1 MDSLNGG
8 FHIFKS
14 LMTYNEAVEK
24 ILEKVDSLGVEEI
37 SLEKCFD
44 RIVGRD
50 LEAKMDVP
58 PFDRAAMDGFAV
70 IGEETFGTST
80 QSPIIFKLV
89 KEEGDKIF
97 KMGEKLAV
105 EVMTGAPVPN
115 GANAV
120 VRVEDAKRI
129 GETIE
134 IYRQVVPGKNVSTKG
149 EDVKKGELIV
159 IKGKKLKAA
168 DMAILAACGYYEVPV
183 MIQPKVAILSTG
195 SEIVPPYMPLE
206 FGKVYDSNSYAIASL
221 VKECGGIPVIMRV
234 VSEEKDDIRSA
245 ILNTI
250 ETSNVIVTSGG
261 TSVGKKDAVPEVI
274 DEMGRL
280 LFRGVNIKP
289 GKPTCFGL
297 INNKPV
303 FGLPGFPVSAMISFK
318 AFVIPALLKIL
329 GANERRIWPK
339 IRAKISRNIP
349 SVLGRR
355 DYVRVKLEYEEN
367 RGVLPYAI
375 PVRAGGS
382 GIISSMSVANGYVVI
397 PENVEG
403 ILEGNVVGVY
413 VFNFGER

>member
-1 MDSLNGG
+1 MDSLNEG

-14 LMTYNEAVEK
+14 LITYNEAVEK

-70 IGEETFGTST
+70 IGEDTFGTST

-89 KEEGDKIF
+89 KEEGEKIF

-105 EVMTGAPVPN
+105 EVMTGAPVPQ

-120 VRVEDAKRI
+120 VKVEDVKRI

-134 IYRQVVPGKNVSTKG
+134 IYRQVVPGENVSTKG
-149 EDVKKGELIV
+149 EDVKKGELLV
-159 IKGKKLKAA
+159 LKGKRLKAA
-168 DMAILAACGYYEVPV
+168 DIAILAACGYYKFQV
-183 MIQPKVAILSTG
+183 MIRPKVAILSTG
-195 SEIVPPYMPLE
+195 SEIVPPYITLE

-221 VKECGGIPVIMRV
+221 VKECGGIPVIFGV
-234 VSEEKDDIRSA
+234 VSEEKDDIISA
-245 ILNTI
+245 IVNAI
-250 ETSNVIVTSGG
+250 ETSDIIVTSGG
-261 TSVGKKDAVPEVI
+261 TSVGKKDTVPEVI
-274 DEMGRL
+274 DEMGEL

-297 INNKPV
+297 INNKPF
-303 FGLPGFPVSAMISFK
+303 FGLPGFPVAAMIAFE
-318 AFVIPALLKIL
+318 AFVTPALLKIL
-329 GANERRIWPK
+329 EAKERRVWPK
-339 IRAKISRNIP
+339 ICATISRNVP

-355 DYVRVKLEYEEN
+355 DYVRVKVEYEEN
-367 RGVLPYAI
+367 RGTLPYAI
-375 PVRAGGS
+375 PVRAGGA
-382 GIISSMSVANGYVVI
+382 GIISSMRVANGYIVI

-403 ILEGNVVGVY
+403 IIEGNVVDVY
-413 VFNFGER
+413 LFNFGER